1 MSASQLERM
10 QILVSSAQ
18 KQRMRMLARES
29 NCSVSEI
36 YRRAADAYRMGDEDL
51 EIDHPELELLVN
63 ALEAGISRASEAV
76 ERAEREVRAT
86 LDFYLVREQAR
97 EARA

>member
-1 MSASQLERM
+1 M
-10 QILVSSAQ
+10 QILVPRTQ
-18 KQRMRMLARES
+18 KERMRALARES

-36 YRRAADAYRMGDEDL
+36 YRRAADAYRLNEGDP

-63 ALEAGISRASEAV
+63 ALESGISRAAEAV

-86 LDFYLVREQAR
+86 IDFYSAREQAR